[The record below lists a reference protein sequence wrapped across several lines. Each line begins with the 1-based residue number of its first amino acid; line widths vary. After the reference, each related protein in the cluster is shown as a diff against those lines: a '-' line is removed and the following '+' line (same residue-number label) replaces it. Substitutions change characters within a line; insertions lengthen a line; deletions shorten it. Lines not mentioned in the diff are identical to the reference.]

1 MSRSKLPNPNPRA
14 DSSNSSYLLQRLVP
28 EAWCQPWA
36 LKCLEHA
43 RIQLTTAQCES
54 IIYFKEKTT
63 VSTLENPQRSWHL
76 FHFRSRFFCLL
87 LNSLQPA
94 WPALRAPP
102 TSPIAESRLILAN
115 AMGPS
120 NFPTWL
126 PHVFLGFSPS
136 LSVAINLKCFV
147 ILSDVVL
154 SACAWEYTVHI
165 PAKKTKVRLFLDRA
179 IFQQDNHLSSSV
191 PQLHSHVNILKR
203 RCAVSHLI
211 ALSENVS
218 LSLV

>member
-1 MSRSKLPNPNPRA
+1 MMSRSKLLNPNPRA

-63 VSTLENPQRSWHL
+63 VSTLENPQRSWL
-76 FHFRSRFFCLL
+76 TSVQVFFCLL

-94 WPALRAPP
+94 WPELRAPP
-102 TSPIAESRLILAN
+102 TSPIAESRLFLAN

-126 PHVFLGFSPS
+126 SYVFLGFSPS
-136 LSVAINLKCFV
+136 LSVAMNFKCFV
-147 ILSDVVL
+147 ILSDVVCEPR
-154 SACAWEYTVHI
+154 SW
-165 PAKKTKVRLFLDRA
+165 
-179 IFQQDNHLSSSV
+179 
-191 PQLHSHVNILKR
+191 
-203 RCAVSHLI
+203 
-211 ALSENVS
+211 
-218 LSLV
+218 

>member
-1 MSRSKLPNPNPRA
+1 MMISRSKLPNPNPRA

-76 FHFRSRFFCLL
+76 FHSRSRFFLSSVKL
-87 LNSLQPA
+87 ST
-94 WPALRAPP
+94 
-102 TSPIAESRLILAN
+102 TSMTSAKGTTHKPDCGVKVI
-115 AMGPS
+115 PS
-120 NFPTWL
+120 QCNGSQQFSNMVVL
-126 PHVFLGFSPS
+126 CFLGIFSKS
-136 LSVAINLKCFV
+136 FCGNQVRCFV

-165 PAKKTKVRLFLDRA
+165 PGKKTKVHLFLDKA

-191 PQLHSHVNILKR
+191 PQLHSHVNLLKW
-203 RCAVSHLI
+203 RCAVLI
-211 ALSENVS
+211 WLHF
-218 LSLV
+218 

>member
-1 MSRSKLPNPNPRA
+1 MTSAKGTTHKPDCGVKVNPSQCNG
-14 DSSNSSYLLQRLVP
+14 SQQFSNMVVL
-28 EAWCQPWA
+28 C
-36 LKCLEHA
+36 
-43 RIQLTTAQCES
+43 
-54 IIYFKEKTT
+54 
-63 VSTLENPQRSWHL
+63 
-76 FHFRSRFFCLL
+76 
-87 LNSLQPA
+87 
-94 WPALRAPP
+94 
-102 TSPIAESRLILAN
+102 
-115 AMGPS
+115 
-120 NFPTWL
+120 
-126 PHVFLGFSPS
+126 FLGIFSKS
-136 LSVAINLKCFV
+136 FCGNQFKCFV

-165 PAKKTKVRLFLDRA
+165 PAKKTKVRLFLDKA

>member
-1 MSRSKLPNPNPRA
+1 MWVK
-14 DSSNSSYLLQRLVP
+14 YLLQR
-28 EAWCQPWA
+28 
-36 LKCLEHA
+36 
-43 RIQLTTAQCES
+43 
-54 IIYFKEKTT
+54 EKT

-94 WPALRAPP
+94 SPALRAPP

-115 AMGPS
+115 AMGRS

-126 PHVFLGFSPS
+126 SYVFLGFSPS

-165 PAKKTKVRLFLDRA
+165 PAKKTKVRLFLD
-179 IFQQDNHLSSSV
+179 IKPSFNKIIICQVVCLNCIHMSTSLNGGVLYLIWLHFLKTYHL
-191 PQLHSHVNILKR
+191 
-203 RCAVSHLI
+203 A
-211 ALSENVS
+211 
-218 LSLV
+218 